1 MENLTHMQAKPKIE
15 VDIWS
20 DIVCPFCYIGKRHF
34 EQALEQAGLSD
45 SVEVTWHSFELD
57 PSAET
62 KPGASIYE
70 ELGRRK
76 GWSPEQSR
84 EIHNQVTEKAKE
96 AGLDYQFDK
105 TVPANSRNAHRLLHL
120 AKKHGVQDDVK
131 ERLLKAYFTDG
142 ENIDDYEFLAET
154 GVSAGLAKED
164 IQSIL
169 KNEKYDQE
177 IRQDI
182 EDARKIGIQGV
193 PFFVLSRK
201 YAVSGA
207 QPVDVFV
214 QALKKVKEE
223 SGISETD
230 SGDAFCEPDG
240 NC

>member
-142 ENIDDYEFLAET
+142 KNIDDYEFLAET